1 MIVSERE
8 KGLLVV
14 TVLVLLY
21 GALFMVYGK
30 QRDKINAAIG
40 QRRQRETQLAM
51 ERDLI
56 SQRAIWDEAYG
67 DNSSLMPVFE
77 SARQV
82 ETHRLNLVER
92 LAKDSGLTIIRRQV
106 GEERQEGDVFEI
118 PIECR
123 EWEGSL
129 ESVVKF
135 LYAVHSEGAMLDVR
149 KLTVHDLR
157 MLQDEPERIPFLRDI
172 RLAVFGC
179 HADLG
184 VKAVASCQCD
194 C

>member
-82 ETHRLNLVER
+82 ETHWLNLVER

-149 KLTVHDLR
+149 KLTVRPAGGKAAAGTLR
-157 MLQDEPERIPFLRDI
+157 GSVYCAYVRSIDDEAAAEQIIDNR
-172 RLAVFGC
+172 
-179 HADLG
+179 
-184 VKAVASCQCD
+184 
-194 C
+194 

>member
-82 ETHRLNLVER
+82 ETHWLNLVER

-149 KLTVHDLR
+149 KLTVRPAGGKAAAGTLR
-157 MLQDEPERIPFLRDI
+157 GSLVVYCAYLRSIDDEAAAEQIIDNR
-172 RLAVFGC
+172 
-179 HADLG
+179 
-184 VKAVASCQCD
+184 
-194 C
+194 